1 MRLGVAAVVLP
12 LLLIA
17 GPALAVLD
25 ETPPTPTE
33 TTTICGG
40 TLVWDPATQ
49 RCLAPKET
57 SLDDRALYEAARE
70 LAYAGRYDGAEAALS
85 AMSDQGATE
94 VLTYRGFVARKRG
107 DWDRAEAFYAAA
119 LAAAPDNF
127 LARSYLG
134 LGRLASGDRAA
145 AAAQLSEIR
154 ARGGRN
160 TWAEAALAMALSG
173 AGASGY

>member
-1 MRLGVAAVVLP
+1 MRIGIAAVALP
-12 LLLIA
+12 LILVA

-25 ETPPTPTE
+25 ETPPKPTE
-33 TTTICGG
+33 TTTVCGG

-57 SLDDRALYEAARE
+57 SLDDRELYEAARE
-70 LAYAGRYDGAEAALS
+70 LAYAGRFDGAEAALS

-94 VLTYRGFVARKRG
+94 VLTYRGFVARKQG
-107 DWDRAEAFYAAA
+107 NWERAEAFYAAA

-134 LGRLASGDRAA
+134 LGHLTRGDRAA
-145 AAAQLSEIR
+145 AVMQLSEIR

-160 TWAEAALAMALSG
+160 TWAEAALAMALSR
-173 AGASGY
+173 AAAPAY